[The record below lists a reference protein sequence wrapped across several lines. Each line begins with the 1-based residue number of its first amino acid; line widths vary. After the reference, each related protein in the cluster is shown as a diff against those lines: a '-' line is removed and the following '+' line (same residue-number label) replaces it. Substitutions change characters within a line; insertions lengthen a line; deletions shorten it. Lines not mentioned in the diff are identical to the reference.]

1 MDALPLRMIVR
12 VLEAAHEKQIEA
24 WRQSRFVAF
33 VTARAMGAKIN
44 SPSELM
50 QLPGDAPDDA
60 PWSVDD
66 WREYLSQ
73 EREDAERH
81 EKIKRALEAS
91 RRK

>member
-12 VLEAAHEKQIEA
+12 VLEAAHEKQIDG

-66 WREYLSQ
+66 WRAFLEE
-73 EREDAERH
+73 ERKHPERL
-81 EKIKRALEAS
+81 EKAKRAIEATL
-91 RRK
+91 RK

>member
-12 VLEAAHEKQIEA
+12 VLEAAHEKQIDG

-50 QLPGDAPDDA
+50 QLPGDAPEDA

-66 WREYLSQ
+66 WREYLAQ
-73 EREDAERH
+73 EREDAARH
-81 EKIKRALEAS
+81 EKIKRALEVS